1 MNRGRAMDDLDTR
14 LLVDLLR
21 DRARP
26 NRSLGQHFLIDDA
39 VISRSVDIASRASPL
54 DTDSH
59 VLEIG
64 PGPGSLTLAL
74 LRSGARVTA
83 FEVDDESVDHLQ
95 RVFGDAEGRL
105 DLQQADALE
114 AVWPA
119 DVTHIV
125 ANLPY
130 QISSPLLERIQ
141 RHHAEHPMAVVV
153 LLLQEEFADRMAIGR
168 DRAALSPLGLS
179 LWLDFEVELDAKVPP
194 LSFSPSPRVSSRL
207 ISMRPVEREPGI
219 DRRMFRTVTQHCFA
233 NRRRKLRTLLSKPP
247 SRIGRIKGWHKQ
259 RWSEAVNTVIQ
270 ASPEGF
276 PEGWLD
282 LRPENLETSQWV
294 SLVDAI
300 SSN

>member
-1 MNRGRAMDDLDTR
+1 MDDLNTR

-21 DRARP
+21 DRVRP
-26 NRSLGQHFLIDDA
+26 NRSLGQHFLIDDT

-54 DTDSH
+54 DTNSH

-74 LRSGARVTA
+74 LRTGARVTA

-95 RVFGDAEGRL
+95 RVFGDAGGHL
-105 DLQQADALE
+105 DLQKADALE
-114 AVWPA
+114 ATWPT
-119 DVTHIV
+119 DVTHKV
-125 ANLPY
+125 ANLRY
-130 QISSPLLERIQ
+130 QISSPVLERIQ

-168 DRAALSPLGLS
+168 DGTSLSPLGLS
-179 LWLDFEVELDAKVPP
+179 LWLDFEVELDVKVPP
-194 LSFSPSPRVSSRL
+194 HSFSPSPGVSSRL
-207 ISMRPVEREPGI
+207 TSMRPVDREPRI
-219 DRRMFRTVTQHCFA
+219 DRRMFRTITKHCFA

-259 RWSEAVNTVIQ
+259 RWSEAFDTAIQ
-270 ASPEGF
+270 VSPEGL
-276 PEGWLD
+276 PEGWMD
-282 LRPENLETSQWV
+282 LRPENLKTSQWV